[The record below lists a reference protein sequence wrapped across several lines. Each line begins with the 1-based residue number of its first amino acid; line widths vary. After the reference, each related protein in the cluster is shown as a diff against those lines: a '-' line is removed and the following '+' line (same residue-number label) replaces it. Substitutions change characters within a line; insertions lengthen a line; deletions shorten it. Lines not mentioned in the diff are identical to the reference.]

1 MVLSSCCLA
10 GRSALPLEPGDGGHR
25 GMPRGHRGQATE
37 PTKSAPHGSELLTCR
52 SAQEPGWLVGACGW
66 GSGMPA
72 PSGQLPPPW
81 AWWENEAPATRT
93 ARSPSQAALAWLSSG
108 EEQVAVQ
115 AEEVL
120 SVAPELAEVLGP
132 GVGLVTGEAALG
144 DGVVGHDLAVG
155 DAVGVGVVLRV
166 EQNQGLGMADLEPG
180 SLELVTKCAGQVW
193 VGEPCPPC
201 I

>member
-1 MVLSSCCLA
+1 MP
-10 GRSALPLEPGDGGHR
+10 GRAVCPALGTGGRWTPWHAERPPGASDRANEVG
-25 GMPRGHRGQATE
+25 
-37 PTKSAPHGSELLTCR
+37 PTGSTAEHARLR
-52 SAQEPGWLVGACGW
+52 SRVGWWGTCGW

-72 PSGQLPPPW
+72 PSGQIPPPW
-81 AWWENEAPATRT
+81 AWRENEAPTTRT
-93 ARSPSQAALAWLSSG
+93 ARSPSQAALAWLPSG

-132 GVGLVTGEAALG
+132 GVGLVTGEAASG